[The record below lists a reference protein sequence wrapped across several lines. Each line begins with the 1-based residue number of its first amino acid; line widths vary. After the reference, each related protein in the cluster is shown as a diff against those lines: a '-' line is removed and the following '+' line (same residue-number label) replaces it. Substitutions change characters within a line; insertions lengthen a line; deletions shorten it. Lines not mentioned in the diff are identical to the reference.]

1 MKSQPRLFTNKTALV
16 SGLGAFL
23 PPSCNA
29 SCRRNIYDLQM
40 DEAARVAAA
49 AGISEKRNSIVM
61 IQVQFYITNFA
72 NWQD

>member
-1 MKSQPRLFTNKTALV
+1 
-16 SGLGAFL
+16 
-23 PPSCNA
+23 
-29 SCRRNIYDLQM
+29 M